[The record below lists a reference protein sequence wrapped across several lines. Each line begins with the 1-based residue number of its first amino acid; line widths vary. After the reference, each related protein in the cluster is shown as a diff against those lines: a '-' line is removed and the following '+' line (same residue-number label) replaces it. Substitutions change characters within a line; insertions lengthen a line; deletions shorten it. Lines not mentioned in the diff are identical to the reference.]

1 MSRLFY
7 LEWFSTEIWIFC
19 TKTCNRLNNQT
30 TDHKPFIGKKE
41 YNFATSSIKSLI
53 LKNVH
58 KTIFTLEHPH
68 QLIID
73 NVCRFIDL
81 TELEKQKYTSLLTK
95 IRVRKK
101 AFLLQAGEIAR
112 YEYFI
117 TKGCLKVYT
126 LDKEGTPH
134 ISMFAVEDHW
144 TGDMAS
150 FMTKTPSHYFIK
162 ATEDSEL
169 LGISRTNY
177 DLLFQEIPKFER
189 FYRILYQKSL
199 ISYIK
204 RSNQGISLT
213 AEERY
218 IEFKRKYPNIVHRIT
233 QKDLAGYIGITPEF
247 MSKIIS
253 KVNRM

>member
-1 MSRLFY
+1 MNFKASHHL
-7 LEWFSTEIWIFC
+7 I
-19 TKTCNRLNNQT
+19 LNNV
-30 TDHKPFIGKKE
+30 
-41 YNFATSSIKSLI
+41 A
-53 LKNVH
+53 
-58 KTIFTLEHPH
+58 
-68 QLIID
+68 
-73 NVCRFIDL
+73 RFIDL
-81 TELEKQKYTSLLTK
+81 TSLEKQKYISLLTEIK
-95 IRVRKK
+95 LERKD
-101 AFLLQAGEIAR
+101 FLMQAGEITK

-126 LDKEGTPH
+126 LDEEGAPH
-134 ISMFAVEDHW
+134 ISMFAIEDYW
-144 TGDMAS
+144 TGDLSS
-150 FMTKTPSHYFIK
+150 FMTKEPSRYFIK
-162 ATEDSEL
+162 ATEPSEL
-169 LGISRTNY
+169 LGISRANY

-204 RSNQGISLT
+204 RSNHGISLT

-218 IEFKRKYPNIVHRIT
+218 IEFKKKYPQIINRIT

>member
-1 MSRLFY
+1 LIYKESHHQ
-7 LEWFSTEIWIFC
+7 I
-19 TKTCNRLNNQT
+19 LNN
-30 TDHKPFIGKKE
+30 ISR
-41 YNFATSSIKSLI
+41 Y
-53 LKNVH
+53 
-58 KTIFTLEHPH
+58 
-68 QLIID
+68 
-73 NVCRFIDL
+73 IDL
-81 TELEKQKYTSLLTK
+81 TELEKQKYISLLTEIK
-95 IRVRKK
+95 IPRKD
-101 AFLLQAGEIAR
+101 FLMQAGDITK
-112 YEYFI
+112 YEYYI

-126 LDKEGTPH
+126 LDEDGAPH
-134 ISMFAVEDHW
+134 ISMFAVEDYW

-150 FMTKTPSHYFIK
+150 FMTREPSRYFIK

-199 ISYIK
+199 INYIK
-204 RSNQGISLT
+204 RSNHGISLS

-218 IEFKRKYPNIVHRIT
+218 LEFKRKYPNIVHRIT

>member
-1 MSRLFY
+1 MIY
-7 LEWFSTEIWIFC
+7 
-19 TKTCNRLNNQT
+19 
-30 TDHKPFIGKKE
+30 KE
-41 YNFATSSIKSLI
+41 SHHQI
-53 LKNVH
+53 LKN
-58 KTIFTLEHPH
+58 ISRYIE
-68 QLIID
+68 
-73 NVCRFIDL
+73 L
-81 TELEKQKYTSLLTK
+81 TELEKQKYISLLTEIK
-95 IRVRKK
+95 VRRKD
-101 AFLLQAGEIAR
+101 FLMQAGDITK
-112 YEYFI
+112 YEYYI

-126 LDKEGTPH
+126 LDEDGAPH
-134 ISMFAVEDHW
+134 ISMFAVEDYW

-150 FMTKTPSHYFIK
+150 FMTREPSRYFIK
-162 ATEDSEL
+162 ATEDSKL

-199 ISYIK
+199 ISYIR
-204 RSNQGISLT
+204 RSNHGISLS

-218 IEFKRKYPNIVHRIT
+218 IEFKRKYPNIVNRIT

>member
-1 MSRLFY
+1 MKLD
-7 LEWFSTEIWIFC
+7 
-19 TKTCNRLNNQT
+19 N
-30 TDHKPFIGKKE
+30 
-41 YNFATSSIKSLI
+41 A
-53 LKNVH
+53 
-58 KTIFTLEHPH
+58 H

-73 NVCRFIDL
+73 NITRFIDL
-81 TELEKQKYTSLLTK
+81 TELETQKYISLLSK
-95 IRVRKK
+95 VKVKK
-101 AFLLQAGEIAR
+101 KDFLMQAGDITT

-126 LDKEGTPH
+126 LDENGAPH
-134 ISMFAVEDHW
+134 ISMFAVEDYW

-150 FMTKTPSHYFIK
+150 FMTKTPSRYFIK

-199 ISYIK
+199 ISYIR
-204 RSNQGISLT
+204 RSNHGISLS

-218 IEFKRKYPNIVHRIT
+218 IEFKKKYPNIVNRIT
-233 QKDLAGYIGITPEF
+233 QKDLAAYIGITPEF
-247 MSKIIS
+247 MSKIIT
-253 KVNRM
+253 KVNRL

>member
-1 MSRLFY
+1 ME
-7 LEWFSTEIWIFC
+7 LEYS
-19 TKTCNRLNNQT
+19 
-30 TDHKPFIGKKE
+30 HK
-41 YNFATSSIKSLI
+41 
-53 LKNVH
+53 
-58 KTIFTLEHPH
+58 
-68 QLIID
+68 LIID
-73 NVCRFIDL
+73 NVSRFIDL
-81 TELEKQKYTSLLTK
+81 TELEKQKYISLLTQVK
-95 IRVRKK
+95 VKKK
-101 AFLLQAGEIAR
+101 AYLMQAGEITK

-126 LDKEGTPH
+126 IDVDGAPH
-134 ISMFAVEDHW
+134 ISMFAVEDYW

-150 FMTKTPSHYFIK
+150 FITKQPSPYFIK

-169 LGISRTNY
+169 LGISRANY

-189 FYRILYQKSL
+189 FYRILYQRSL
-199 ISYIK
+199 ISYIR
-204 RSNQGISLT
+204 RSNHGISLT

-218 IEFKRKYPNIVHRIT
+218 IEFKRKYPKILNRIT

>member
-1 MSRLFY
+1 MKYS
-7 LEWFSTEIWIFC
+7 
-19 TKTCNRLNNQT
+19 
-30 TDHKPFIGKKE
+30 
-41 YNFATSSIKSLI
+41 
-53 LKNVH
+53 
-58 KTIFTLEHPH
+58 H

-73 NVCRFIDL
+73 NVSRFIDL
-81 TELEKQKYTSLLTK
+81 TQLEKQKYISLLTEIK
-95 IRVRKK
+95 VNKK
-101 AFLLQAGEIAR
+101 EYLMQAGEITK

-126 LDKEGTPH
+126 LDENGVPH
-134 ISMFAVEDHW
+134 ISMFAVEDYW

-150 FMTKTPSHYFIK
+150 FITKQPSRYFIK

-189 FYRILYQKSL
+189 FYRILYQRSL
-199 ISYIK
+199 IGYIK
-204 RSNQGISLT
+204 RSNHGISLT

-218 IEFKRKYPNIVHRIT
+218 LEFKKKYPKIVNRIT